1 MRNPIDCIC
10 PGDWRPVHNGVETL
24 ASWKRT
30 NPLDKN
36 SHQFLQAIAR
46 RGERMR
52 QIVERMKKIQ
62 PQLATGAPSPSPAS
76 SGH

>member
-1 MRNPIDCIC
+1 MKNPIDGIC

-24 ASWKRT
+24 ASWKRAHQLDR
-30 NPLDKN
+30 NPD
-36 SHQFLQAIAR
+36 QFLQAIAQ

-52 QIVERMKKIQ
+52 QTVERMKKIQ
-62 PQLATGAPSPSPAS
+62 RQLATAPPPPPAS